1 MEAMTEH
8 RLYRVRRKQ
17 SRRGLNLVELVV
29 SIGVVSIGLMALM
42 AVLVASQR
50 AAAHG
55 ATLSEATGHARHIL
69 ELIRSDNGLAYPG
82 GNSIDLPVEDTGLND
97 DLGGREP
104 WELTAADFHDLPLL
118 DKPVGVP
125 TAQRGLSGLR
135 DPGAPEGEWEGQR
148 FRRTITAARLSESTS
163 DYRFG
168 LRKFTVSVYWLD
180 EGVLR
185 STSVSGVTRLK
196 NPSDD

>member
-1 MEAMTEH
+1 MTEH
-8 RLYRVRRKQ
+8 RFYRVRRKQ

-69 ELIRSDNGLAYPG
+69 ELIRSDNELAFPG
-82 GNSIDLPVEDTGLND
+82 GNSIDLPVGDTGLND

-104 WELTAADFHDLPLL
+104 WELTAADFNSLPLL
-118 DKPVGVP
+118 DTPVGVP
-125 TAQRGLSGLR
+125 PEQRGLSGLR
-135 DPGAPEGEWEGQR
+135 DPGAPEAEWEGQR
-148 FRRTITAARLSESTS
+148 FRRTIQASRLSEETST
-163 DYRFG
+163 YRFG
-168 LRKFTVSVYWLD
+168 LRKFTVTVYWLD
-180 EGVLR
+180 QGVLR
-185 STSVSGVTRLK
+185 STSISGITRLK
-196 NPSDD
+196 NPEDD